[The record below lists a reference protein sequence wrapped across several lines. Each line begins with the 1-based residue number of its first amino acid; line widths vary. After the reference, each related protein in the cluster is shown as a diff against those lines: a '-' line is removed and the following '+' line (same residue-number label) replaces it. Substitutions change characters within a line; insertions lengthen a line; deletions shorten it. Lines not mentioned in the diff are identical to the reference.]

1 MIQGREGETESS
13 GPLSKDH
20 VHKKPGIYSS
30 GGRLEKRRN
39 QYEKKN
45 VDSDRIISHDGS
57 FSCGMQHECIGAVY
71 GES

>member
-20 VHKKPGIYSS
+20 VNKKPGIYSS

-39 QYEKKN
+39 QYEKKY

-57 FSCGMQHECIGAVY
+57 FSCGMQYECIGAGY